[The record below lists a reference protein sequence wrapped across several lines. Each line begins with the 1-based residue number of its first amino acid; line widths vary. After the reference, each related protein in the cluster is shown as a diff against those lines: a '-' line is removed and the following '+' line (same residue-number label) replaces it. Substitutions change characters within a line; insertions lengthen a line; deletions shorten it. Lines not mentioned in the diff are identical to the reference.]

1 VSLTEDLKQKAF
13 EVGFASVGITRPDML
28 RGLPHGKVWNI
39 YELHSPE
46 EELPNVKSVVLL
58 GYYVWDR
65 AFNIQVDTSSLH
77 KAETGSDLTTQRPE
91 SYQLYYEVLKNKA
104 WMIVDYLS
112 RRGFESKQTL
122 SIPLKTSAVKCGL
135 GCQGKNT
142 LLITPKYGP
151 RVRLISVLTT
161 VELDVDEPFKE
172 DFCRNCQKCVDAC
185 PTKAL
190 EPYKLRINRCMT
202 YSAEN
207 AEATDVSEDVKS
219 LERKLVPRPTPHSY
233 IECTICMDACPIGK
247 KQTLN

>member
-1 VSLTEDLKQKAF
+1 MGLTEDLRKKAL
-13 EVGFASVGITRPDML
+13 EIGFVYMGVTRPDKL
-28 RGLPHGKVWNI
+28 RGLPHGKVWNL

-46 EELPNVKSVVLL
+46 EEVPDVKSVILL

-65 AFNIQVDTSSLH
+65 AFNIQVDSLASPS
-77 KAETGSDLTTQRPE
+77 KEVGRPE
-91 SYQLYYEVLKNKA
+91 NYQLYYEVLKNKA
-104 WMIVDYLS
+104 WTIVDYLNK
-112 RRGFESKQTL
+112 RGFESTWTL

-142 LLITPKYGP
+142 LLITPEYGP

-161 VELDVDEPFKE
+161 AELEVDEPFKE
-172 DFCRNCQKCVDAC
+172 DFCRNCQRCVDAC

-190 EPYKLRINRCMT
+190 EPYNLTINRCMT

-207 AEATDVSEDVKS
+207 SAATDVSEDVKV
-219 LERKLVPRPTPHSY
+219 LEKKLVPRPTPNSY

-247 KQTLN
+247 TKG